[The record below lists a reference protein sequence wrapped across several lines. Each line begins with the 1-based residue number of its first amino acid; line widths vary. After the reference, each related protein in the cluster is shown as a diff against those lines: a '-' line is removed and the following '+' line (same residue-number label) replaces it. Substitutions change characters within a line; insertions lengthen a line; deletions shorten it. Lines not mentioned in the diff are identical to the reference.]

1 MQISSTNVNSKEKNI
16 NHKSSFYANMSEE
29 AQPSSESQNNAAE
42 RTAPSSQ
49 GSNPQ
54 GSQGRRPGRRGARQ
68 PIKKFKGKIENVF
81 TLAAKN
87 ERTGYGFSTFTKSLY
102 EYCLTSMKSPQ
113 DIAPVILE
121 RKDPFVVMANHLPT
135 VKTVAQSIGTPL
147 EDIDEDDS
155 ADEAKKKKQR
165 NRAIEDSVSALVNTE
180 LTEFAKRRT
189 QLRSNMAQLWGIII
203 GQCTPALQE
212 HLKAHSEYND
222 SHNDYNCVWLL
233 GTLQLLSTGAHETSN
248 PIVASANA
256 LRQLYRIK
264 QGPEETLEDY
274 LARFEEYQDQVRLS
288 KVQLVSFEEVPKGY
302 NAEELDENFLAI
314 LFLQGADHIR
324 YGSLWTTL
332 ANDLSM
338 GLDKYPTSVSKAM
351 HMLTTWKDPTKKT
364 NITSSSN
371 QRSSATSERRDG
383 LTFAQ
388 VVSEA
393 IPGTDG
399 SFFENVKCYNC
410 NVMGHYAKS
419 CPERESAIQGAHI
432 SCAHSHLLSKED
444 ILLDNQSTVSIV
456 NDLRLVK
463 DLVKDPRGVRVFTN
477 GGYID
482 ADWKG
487 VSTLLPKLRNVWFNQ
502 ESVANIFSLAEVKKH
517 YRVTMDSATSDTF
530 KVYHGD
536 KDIYEFEERNG
547 LYVFKHNI
555 SNKVEEEVRQY
566 SFAQSRDNYSDNG
579 TQEDATNDKNDEIYQ
594 PQIYTQRQIKD
605 ADRAIELIRNMGYYI
620 NPDRLIFML
629 NHGMIRNCPV
639 EPADVR
645 RAIKLYGPLTA
656 LIQGKSTRRTASRIK
671 QPELTPVPRRI
682 YEEHQYVT
690 LCMDHF
696 FVQGLSFFHT
706 ISKDIKFRTIEHVDD
721 LTRQTT
727 LQCLISVARVYQ
739 INKFKL
745 RQING
750 DMAYESLRDDLLP
763 VQLVTAPAG
772 EKVPEVERSIR
783 TIKERV
789 RCIVASLPYRKV
801 TKAML
806 KSFVYEAGRHLN
818 DSPPKD
824 GVSRVHPPARIVAN
838 RPAVDYSKLKV
849 RTGQYCMVI
858 NTHNNWNSL
867 APRKIGAIA
876 LRPKEDGNGWYLLS
890 LDTWRVVS
898 CGLRNI
904 TVMDFTQDVVRAVEE
919 RADEEGMTEFRNGDI
934 LVQWRDHAN
943 VESLTQQEVDD
954 EEGEAYEQV
963 VQVPIMIDEPDH
975 YEVEPN
981 VTTIELEDS
990 NEESNEIEEADHPA
1004 EQIQPETHVEAS
1016 NQSTSSSSQETDN
1029 TQEVRSGTQERE
1041 SNTTEVTS
1049 EKGEEELLSNTNAVE
1064 GNDTEQVGE
1073 PDVQTNCD
1081 GLIDD
1086 EEDAAADENR
1096 EEDIQEKVKYNLRPR
1111 RSRDYNYLNFAEPHR
1126 GPNQSFRRGA
1136 LSLFMRSAMK
1146 QEQDAYLS
1154 LQDMYR
1160 KIVDIIMRDKDLRKE
1175 HRCFTQMSAK
1185 RGIAVFGEKAIVAIF
1200 KEFKQLH
1207 DKGVFKPIHH
1217 NELTAAQKRKALREI
1232 TKIKEK
1238 RCGKIKGRTCADG
1251 RPQRGYISKDE
1262 SSSPTISNDAFL
1274 MSLIIDALEERD
1286 VATAD
1291 VEGAYLNADMEDFT
1305 IMKVTS
1311 PDHIR
1316 ILCEVDETYKEYV
1329 GVDESG
1335 NEVLY
1340 LQLVKA
1346 LYGCIKSALLW
1357 YRLFSE
1363 TLVDMGFQLNPVDKC
1378 VANKM
1383 VNGEQCTVAWYIDD
1397 NKISHKDPKVVSEV
1411 IENIEKRFGKMT
1423 VTRGKVHT
1431 FLGMNITFKNKQ
1443 VEIDMKS
1450 YCEEAIDGYHRKVYG
1465 KAATPARRDIFE
1477 VSEDSPLLSEELREN
1492 FHSTAA
1498 LLLYVSLRGRPDIL
1512 LPVSFLCTRVGKAT
1526 EEDDEKLLRVLKY
1539 LNGTLGMTYK
1549 LGAKNLKELKIW
1561 VDAAFAV
1568 HVDMKGHTGGL
1579 VSMGTGAFMCKSS
1592 KQKLNVLS
1600 STECELV
1607 GAASYIV
1614 NAIWLDQFLKYQ
1626 GYPLEE
1632 KMFFQDNESAI
1643 RFARNGSASARKNSK
1658 HIDVRYFFL
1667 KDRLENGGYIVEHC
1681 RTTRMLADF
1690 FTKPLQGSLFRA
1702 MRDVIMGQKSVESL
1716 EMQNDNTETDSEG
1729 NDTTSDESST
1739 LTKLPL
1745 NEERVGKGFSQE
1757 SFTDNFTDTVA
1768 VEEDRTDV
1776 VNVSSTGGENE
1787 KEIPRVHSFE
1797 LTQSVV

>member
-1 MQISSTNVNSKEKNI
+1 
-16 NHKSSFYANMSEE
+16 MSEG
-29 AQPSSESQNNAAE
+29 APQSSESQSNVAE
-42 RTAPSSQ
+42 GASQPSQ
-49 GSNPQ
+49 GGSNPQ
-54 GSQGRRPGRRGARQ
+54 VSQGKKTGRRGARQ
-68 PIKKFKGKIENVF
+68 PVKKFKGKIENVF

-121 RKDPFVVMANHLPT
+121 KKDPFIVMATHLPT
-135 VKTVAQSIGTPL
+135 AKTVAQSIGTPL
-147 EDIDEDDS
+147 EDINEGDS
-155 ADEAKKKKQR
+155 ADEIKKKKQR
-165 NRAIEDSVSALVNTE
+165 NKAIEDNVNALVSTE

-212 HLKAHSEYND
+212 HLKAHSEYNE

-233 GTLQLLSTGAHETSN
+233 ETLQLLSTGAHETSN

-264 QGPEETLEDY
+264 QNPEETLEDY

-288 KVQLVSFEEVPKGY
+288 KVQLVAFEEVPKGY
-302 NAEELDENFLAI
+302 KAEELDENFLAI
-314 LFLQGADHIR
+314 VFLQGADHIR
-324 YGSLWTTL
+324 YGALWTTL
-332 ANDLSM
+332 ANDLAM

-351 HMLTTWKDPTKKT
+351 HMLTTWKDPNKKAT
-364 NITSSSN
+364 ATSNIN
-371 QRSSATSERRDG
+371 QRNPTASERRDG

-399 SFFENVKCYNC
+399 SYFENVKCYNC

-419 CPERESAIQGAHI
+419 CPARESAIQGAHI
-432 SCAHSHLLSKED
+432 SCAHSHLLNKED
-444 ILLDNQSTVSIV
+444 LLLDNQSTVSIV
-456 NDLRLVK
+456 NDSSLVK
-463 DLVKDPRGVRVFTN
+463 DLVKDPRGVRIYTN

-482 ADWKG
+482 ADWRG
-487 VSTLLPKLRNVWFNQ
+487 VSTILPKLQNVWYNKD
-502 ESVANIFSLAEVKKH
+502 SVANIFSLAEVKKH
-517 YRVTMDSATSDTF
+517 YRVTMDSALSDTF
-530 KVYHGD
+530 KVYHGK
-536 KDIYEFEERNG
+536 KDIYEFEEKNG
-547 LYVFKHNI
+547 LYVFKKSINT
-555 SNKVEEEVRQY
+555 KVEQEVRQY
-566 SFAQSRDNYSDNG
+566 SFTQSIDDCNDDAQAQENANDN
-579 TQEDATNDKNDEIYQ
+579 EDDENYQ
-594 PQIYTQRQIKD
+594 PRIYTQRQIKD
-605 ADRAIELIRNMGYYI
+605 ADRAIELIRNMGYI

-629 NHGMIRNCPV
+629 NHGMIKNCPI
-639 EPADVR
+639 EPTDVR

-656 LIQGKSTRRTASRIK
+656 LIQGKSTRRTAGRIQ
-671 QPELTPVPRRI
+671 QPELTAVPRSI

-721 LTRQTT
+721 LTKHTT
-727 LQCLISVARVYQ
+727 LQSLISVARLYQ

-750 DMAYESLRDDLLP
+750 DMAYENLRNDLLP

-783 TIKERV
+783 TIKERI

-801 TKAML
+801 TKTMM

-838 RPAVDYSKLKV
+838 RPAVDYNKLKV
-849 RTGQYCMVI
+849 RTGQYCMII

-890 LDTWRVVS
+890 LDTWRVVT

-904 TVMDFTQDVVRAVEE
+904 TVMDFTQDVVRTVEE
-919 RADEEGMTEFRNGDI
+919 RADAEGMTEFRNGDI
-934 LVQWRDHAN
+934 LVQWRDQVN
-943 VESLTQQEVDD
+943 VESLTQQELND
-954 EEGEAYEQV
+954 EEGEEHEQV
-963 VQVPIMIDEPDH
+963 VQVPIMIDEPNPNNAEQDSDTTDIENPDH
-975 YEVEPN
+975 EG
-981 VTTIELEDS
+981 
-990 NEESNEIEEADHPA
+990 NEIDEDDHHTNEFSEQFQSEPSA
-1004 EQIQPETHVEAS
+1004 ESVDP
-1016 NQSTSSSSQETDN
+1016 STSAGQEKDDAK
-1029 TQEVRSGTQERE
+1029 EGESETQERV
-1041 SNTTEVTS
+1041 SDTTDAALE
-1049 EKGEEELLSNTNAVE
+1049 EDGEESSLDTNIVEDKDVGHINEQDVVDHEAV
-1064 GNDTEQVGE
+1064 TH
-1073 PDVQTNCD
+1073 
-1081 GLIDD
+1081 D
-1086 EEDAAADENR
+1086 EEDAATDKS
-1096 EEDIQEKVKYNLRPR
+1096 QEKDGQEQVGYNLRPR
-1111 RSRDYNYLNFAEPHR
+1111 RGRDYSHLNFSEPYNFTEPHR
-1126 GPNQSFRRGA
+1126 RPNQSFRSGA
-1136 LSLFMRSAMK
+1136 LSLFMKSAMK
-1146 QEQDAYLS
+1146 QEQDAYVS

-1160 KIVDIIMRDKDLRKE
+1160 RIVDIIMRDEDLRKE

-1207 DKGVFKPIHH
+1207 DKGVFKPIHQ

-1232 TKIKEK
+1232 TLIKEK

-1305 IMKVTS
+1305 IMKVTA
-1311 PDHIR
+1311 PEHIK

-1340 LQLVKA
+1340 LQLMKA

-1363 TLVDMGFQLNPVDKC
+1363 TLVNMGFQLNPVDKC

-1383 VNGEQCTVAWYIDD
+1383 INGEQCTVAWYVDD

-1411 IENIEKRFGKMT
+1411 IESIEKQFGKMT
-1423 VTRGKVHT
+1423 VTRGKAHT
-1431 FLGMNITFKNKQ
+1431 FLGMNITFNNKQ

-1465 KAATPARRDIFE
+1465 RAATPARRDIFE
-1477 VSEDSPLLSEELREN
+1477 VSEASTLLSEELREN

-1498 LLLYVSLRGRPDIL
+1498 LLLYVSIRGRPDIL

-1539 LNGTLGMTYK
+1539 LNGTLGLTYK
-1549 LGAKNLKELKIW
+1549 LGAKNLKELKVW

-1568 HVDMKGHTGGL
+1568 HIDMRGHTGGL

-1632 KMFFQDNESAI
+1632 KLFYQDNESAI
-1643 RFARNGSASARKNSK
+1643 KFAKNGSASARKNSK

-1667 KDRLENGGYIVEHC
+1667 KDRLENGGYVVEHC
-1681 RTTRMLADF
+1681 RTTKMLADF

-1702 MRDVIMGQKSVESL
+1702 MRDVVMGHQPVTSLDTHNEQPTVTKS
-1716 EMQNDNTETDSEG
+1716 
-1729 NDTTSDESST
+1729 
-1739 LTKLPL
+1739 PL
-1745 NEERVGKGFSQE
+1745 NEERVGNEFSQE
-1757 SFTDNFTDTVA
+1757 SFMANFTDNVTV
-1768 VEEDRTDV
+1768 EDKRTDV
-1776 VNVSSTGGENE
+1776 ENMTYAREENE

>member
-1 MQISSTNVNSKEKNI
+1 
-16 NHKSSFYANMSEE
+16 MSEATE
-29 AQPSSESQNNAAE
+29 QNSESQNNTAE
-42 RTAPSSQ
+42 RPTQSSQ
-49 GSNPQ
+49 GSNSQ
-54 GSQGRRPGRRGARQ
+54 VSQGNKKSGRRGARQ

-102 EYCLTSMKSPQ
+102 EYCLTTMKSPQ

-121 RKDPFVVMANHLPT
+121 KKDPFIMMATHLPT
-135 VKTVAQSIGTPL
+135 VRTVAQSIGTPL
-147 EDIDEDDS
+147 EELDEDDS
-155 ADEAKKKKQR
+155 AEETKRKKQR

-212 HLKAHSEYND
+212 HLKAHSGYND

-233 GTLQLLSTGAHETSN
+233 ETLQLLSTGAHETSN
-248 PIVASANA
+248 PIVAAANA
-256 LRQLYRIK
+256 LRQLHRIK
-264 QGPEETLEDY
+264 QGSEESLEDY

-288 KVQLVSFEEVPKGY
+288 KVQLVAFEEVPKGY
-302 NAEELDENFLAI
+302 KAEDLDENFLAI
-314 LFLQGADHIR
+314 VFLQGADHIR
-324 YGSLWTTL
+324 YGALWTTL
-332 ANDLSM
+332 ANDLAM
-338 GLDKYPTSVSKAM
+338 GIDKYPTSVSKAM
-351 HMLTTWKDPTKKT
+351 HMLTTWKDPNRKPGTT
-364 NITSSSN
+364 NSSTQKS
-371 QRSSATSERRDG
+371 QATSERRDG

-399 SFFENVKCYNC
+399 SFFENIKCYNC
-410 NVMGHYAKS
+410 NTMGHYAKS
-419 CPERESAIQGAHI
+419 CPARESAVQGAHI
-432 SCAHSHLLSKED
+432 SCAHSHLLNRKD
-444 ILLDNQSTVSIV
+444 LLLDNQSTVSIV
-456 NDLRLVK
+456 NDPSLVK
-463 DLVKDPRGVRVFTN
+463 DLVRDPRGVRIYTN
-477 GGYID
+477 GGHID
-482 ADWKG
+482 ADWRG
-487 VSTLLPKLRNVWFNQ
+487 VSTILPKLRNVWFNSD
-502 ESVANIFSLAEVKKH
+502 SVANIFSLAEVKKH
-517 YRVTMDSATSDTF
+517 YRVTMDSEQSDTF
-530 KVYHGD
+530 KVYYG
-536 KDIYEFEERNG
+536 KDDVYEFEEKNG
-547 LYVFKHNI
+547 LYVFKNDI
-555 SNKVEEEVRQY
+555 DTKVLEEVRQY
-566 SFAQSRDNYSDNG
+566 SFAQSRQIENTNSNRNE
-579 TQEDATNDKNDEIYQ
+579 EDHQHREL
-594 PQIYTQRQIKD
+594 YTQRQIKD
-605 ADRAIELIRNMGYYI
+605 ADKAVELIRNMGYI

-629 NHGMIRNCPV
+629 NHGMIKNCPI
-639 EPADVR
+639 ESTDVR
-645 RAIKLYGPLTA
+645 RAIQLYGPLA
-656 LIQGKSTRRTASRIK
+656 AMVQGKSTRRTASRIT
-671 QPELTPVPRRI
+671 QADLSPVPKSI
-682 YEEHQYVT
+682 YDEHKYVT
-690 LCMDHF
+690 LCIDHF

-706 ISKDIKFRTIEHVDD
+706 ISRDIKFRTIEYVED
-721 LTRQTT
+721 LTKQTT
-727 LQCLISVARVYQ
+727 LRGLISVARLYQ
-739 INKFKL
+739 INKFKI

-783 TIKERV
+783 TIKERL

-801 TKAML
+801 TKMMM

-818 DSPPKD
+818 DSPPRD

-838 RPAVDYSKLKV
+838 RASIDYNKLKV

-858 NTHNNWNSL
+858 STHNNWNSL

-890 LDTWRVVS
+890 LDTWRMIT
-898 CGLRNI
+898 CGLKNI
-904 TVMDFTQDVVRAVEE
+904 TIMDFTQDVVRAVEA
-919 RADEEGMTEFRNGDI
+919 RAEEEGMNEFRNGDI
-934 LVQWRDHAN
+934 LVQWRDQGN
-943 VESLTQQEVDD
+943 VTPLTQQEIDQ
-954 EEGEAYEQV
+954 EEGEAHEPV
-963 VQVPIMIDEPDH
+963 IQVPIMIDEPNHNVIEPSSNAAESESPANQDEAVDNDTSNIH
-975 YEVEPN
+975 TAIELNQQESSIEEVEQDTQIDKYQDNTEEAEVDNQERDQHPTEDEPALPSD
-981 VTTIELEDS
+981 TTAAEDEGAKLNDEHDTTGHEEGDDTTTYESVNDS
-990 NEESNEIEEADHPA
+990 NNE
-1004 EQIQPETHVEAS
+1004 
-1016 NQSTSSSSQETDN
+1016 
-1029 TQEVRSGTQERE
+1029 G
-1041 SNTTEVTS
+1041 
-1049 EKGEEELLSNTNAVE
+1049 
-1064 GNDTEQVGE
+1064 DTE
-1073 PDVQTNCD
+1073 
-1081 GLIDD
+1081 
-1086 EEDAAADENR
+1086 
-1096 EEDIQEKVKYNLRPR
+1096 EKSKYNLRPR
-1111 RSRDYNYLNFAEPHR
+1111 KERDYTYLSFSEPHR
-1126 GPNQSFRRGA
+1126 KPNQSFRSGA
-1136 LSLFMRSAMK
+1136 LSLFMKSAMK
-1146 QEQDAYLS
+1146 TEQDTYVS
-1154 LQDMYR
+1154 IQDMYR
-1160 KIVDIIMRDKDLRKE
+1160 KIVDIIMRDEDLRKE

-1185 RGIAVFGEKAIVAIF
+1185 RGIAVFGERAIAAIF

-1207 DKGVFKPIHH
+1207 DKGVFRPIHH
-1217 NELTAAQKRKALREI
+1217 SKLTASQKKKALREI
-1232 TKIKEK
+1232 TIIKEK

-1311 PDHIR
+1311 PEHIK

-1329 GVDESG
+1329 EESDSG
-1335 NEVLY
+1335 DKVLY
-1340 LQLVKA
+1340 LQLMKA

-1363 TLVDMGFQLNPVDKC
+1363 TLLEMGFQLNPVDKC
-1378 VANKM
+1378 VANKTI
-1383 VNGEQCTVAWYIDD
+1383 NGEQCTVAWYVDD
-1397 NKISHKDPKVVSEV
+1397 NKISHKDPKVVTEI
-1411 IENIEKRFGKMT
+1411 IESIEKRFGKMT

-1431 FLGMNITFKNKQ
+1431 FLGMNITFNNKQ

-1477 VSEDSPLLSEELREN
+1477 VSEDSPALSEDLREN

-1498 LLLYVSLRGRPDIL
+1498 LLLYVSIRGRPDIL

-1539 LNGTLGMTYK
+1539 LNGTLGMKYK
-1549 LGAKNLKELKIW
+1549 LGAKNLKELKVW

-1568 HVDMKGHTGGL
+1568 HMDMRGHTGGL

-1614 NAIWLDQFLKYQ
+1614 NAIWLNQFLEYQ

-1632 KMFFQDNESAI
+1632 KMFYQDNESAI
-1643 RFARNGSASARKNSK
+1643 KFAKNGSASARKNSK

-1667 KDRLENGGYIVEHC
+1667 KDRLETGGYVVEHC

-1690 FTKPLQGSLFRA
+1690 FTKPLQGSLFRT
-1702 MRDVIMGQKSVESL
+1702 MRDIIMGHKPL
-1716 EMQNDNTETDSEG
+1716 EELEDPDKTENAED
-1729 NDTTSDESST
+1729 ST
-1739 LTKLPL
+1739 LSVKSPT
-1745 NEERVGKGFSQE
+1745 NEERVGNEIPQE
-1757 SFTDNFTDTVA
+1757 SFADNSTDTDTVA
-1768 VEEDRTDV
+1768 EECSDVANKTDAREK
-1776 VNVSSTGGENE
+1776 NEENF
-1787 KEIPRVHSFE
+1787 IRAHSFE